1 MAETGSGRHAIDR
14 LLADLR
20 GIFGVRLRSLGTY
33 GGRNSSASS
42 PVASDEVIHTVALV
56 DDVSFEDLSR
66 CARASESWM
75 RSGLAIPLVLPRDEF
90 SHSLDAF
97 PLEYSQILST
107 YTGVHGDSPFH
118 DVQIALEDRRRACE
132 MQAKSHLLHLRE
144 GYIETGGRGP
154 AVALLLAYSVAAFRA
169 LLTNVARLQGG
180 RADGLDGV
188 LAHAESMGLSRSLV
202 AEILAIR
209 IEGGLAAADAGRL
222 FPQYLEVVER
232 IARLVDRWRV

>member
-20 GIFGVRLRSLGTY
+20 GIFGARLRSFGTY
-33 GGRNSSASS
+33 DRRDSSATS
-42 PVASDEVIHTVALV
+42 PVAGDEVVYTVALV
-56 DDVSFEDLSR
+56 DGMTFEDLSR
-66 CARASESWM
+66 CARASDSWM
-75 RSGLAIPLVLPRDEF
+75 RSGLAVPLVLPRNEF

-97 PLEYSQILST
+97 PLEYSQIQST
-107 YTGVHGDSPFH
+107 YAGVHGDSPFD

-154 AVALLLAYSVAAFRA
+154 AVARLLAYSVAAFRA

-180 RADGLDGV
+180 RADNLETV
-188 LAHAESMGLSRSLV
+188 LAHAESMGLSRALI
-202 AEILAIR
+202 AEIFAIR
-209 IEGGLAAADAGRL
+209 PEGGLAAADAGRL
-222 FPQYLEVVER
+222 FPQYLDAVER
-232 IARLVDRWRV
+232 IARLVDRWRA